1 MYETLEAEEAIRALD
16 VSLEKAKDIRET
28 EKKRYLSGTGT
39 SSNIKELDL
48 IAIDLINEKQLLRH
62 EIELNTKNFKN
73 KYGEKIDKYFKIIT
87 NKSLSPIKDITQ
99 PKIELLD
106 SVRVFDLEITA
117 LDSDISSRKR
127 LINQALT

>member
-1 MYETLEAEEAIRALD
+1 M
-16 VSLEKAKDIRET
+16 
-28 EKKRYLSGTGT
+28 
-39 SSNIKELDL
+39 